1 MVEQTESKVAEAPAI
16 TRAGV
21 YGLWLGLAVQTAF
34 GLMIGVVLL
43 PRGAIVFAAI
53 ALVVPVGITAFFTV
67 MISRGENWARIVYG
81 VFYGLPSL
89 LVFPSG
95 LSGRGA
101 TLPVLG
107 HHLPLA
113 IAPAIFGAIVLCSIV
128 MLFLPA
134 SNAWFRERTRARAEA
149 ERRGIHPVWY
159 LAAGIVA
166 SLAVD
171 NAGFWLFV
179 AGRQDWDALGAGI
192 FNFLAATVG
201 LGVLVLLGSLF
212 FDGRMKASIALAGVG
227 ALCGLVANPVAD
239 VAAYQAWK
247 LAYLKPKF
255 ALVCRKAHID
265 VRSLDT
271 RPAGVLFAGRP
282 GAGRVSAEFLL
293 NQSELQ
299 FVEREARR
307 KPGDAGPVAYERIEV
322 EGERIRRSNWRDR
335 KANRRTHFNVT
346 PVAAPSAALEAS
358 MSLQALPG
366 DNDVS
371 RRKIRLIR
379 RSDGAELVS
388 ALIFRSRT
396 LRTTC
401 PEGGSLSSVYA
412 TNLIL
417 RAMRMP
423 EIKP

>member
-1 MVEQTESKVAEAPAI
+1 MVEQTENKVAEAPAI
-16 TRAGV
+16 TRMGV
-21 YGLWLGLAVQTAF
+21 YGLWLGLALQTAF

-43 PRGAIVFAAI
+43 PRGAIGLAAAALAVPLGI
-53 ALVVPVGITAFFTV
+53 AAFFTV
-67 MISRGENWARIVYG
+67 MIARGENWARIVYA

-89 LVFPSG
+89 LSFPIG
-95 LSGRGA
+95 GAGRGG

-107 HHLPLA
+107 YHLPLA
-113 IAPAIFGAIVLCSIV
+113 VPAAIFAAIIIASIVL
-128 MLFLPA
+128 LFLPA
-134 SNAWFRERTRARAEA
+134 SNAWFRECARARAESG
-149 ERRGIHPVWY
+149 RRGIHPVWF

-166 SLAVD
+166 SLAAD
-171 NAGFWLFV
+171 NAGYWLFV
-179 AGRQDWDALGAGI
+179 SGRQDWDAFGAGL

-201 LGVLVLLGSLF
+201 LGVLLLLGSLF
-212 FDGRMKASIALAGVG
+212 FGGRMKVNVALAGVG

-239 VAAYQAWK
+239 VAGDQAWK

-265 VRSLDT
+265 VRPLDT
-271 RPAGVLFAGRP
+271 RPAGVLFAGQP
-282 GAGRVSAEFLL
+282 GRDRVSAEFLL

-322 EGERIRRSNWRDR
+322 VGERIRRFSWQDR
-335 KANRRTHFNVT
+335 KANRQTHFNVT

-358 MSLQALPG
+358 MSLEALAG

-371 RRKIRLIR
+371 QRRIRLVR

-388 ALIFRSRT
+388 ARIFRNRT

-412 TNLIL
+412 TNLLL